1 MSDKILITGAKG
13 QLGTELA
20 KLLPD
25 AVLTDV
31 AELDI
36 TNFSEVQR
44 FVKENKIGTIINCA
58 AYTAVD
64 KAEDDIELATKINVL
79 GPENLSKTGCKVIH
93 VSTDYVFDGLGY
105 KPYTPTD
112 ETKPIS
118 VYGKTK
124 RAGELAVLEN
134 ASSAIIIR
142 TAWLYSPYGNNF
154 VKTMQRLGAE
164 KESLNV
170 VSDQVGSPTYAA
182 DLAKAITEIIP
193 QVKEGQKGVYHF
205 TNEGVC
211 SWYDFA
217 RKIMELSE
225 LNCTVNPIPSS
236 AYPTKATRPFY
247 SVLSKETI
255 KNDFGIKIAHWE
267 NGLKRCLKEMK
278 ETK

>member
-13 QLGTELA
+13 LLGTELA

-36 TNFSEVQR
+36 TNFSEVQN
-44 FVKENKIGTIINCA
+44 FVKENKIG
-58 AYTAVD
+58 
-64 KAEDDIELATKINVL
+64 INVI

-93 VSTDYVFDGLGY
+93 VSTDYVFDGLGH

-134 ASSAIIIR
+134 ANTAVIVR

-154 VKTMQRLGAE
+154 VKTMRRLGAE
-164 KESLNV
+164 REILTV
-170 VSDQVGSPTYAA
+170 VADQIGTPTYAG

-193 QVKEGQKGVYHF
+193 QVKEGQKGIYHF

-217 RKIMELSE
+217 RKIMELSGLE
-225 LNCTVNPIPSS
+225 CQVNPIPSS

-267 NGLKRCLKEMK
+267 NGLKRCLKEMEK
-278 ETK
+278 IK

>member
-36 TNFSEVQR
+36 TNFSEVQN
-44 FVKENKIGTIINCA
+44 FLKENKIGTIINCA

-64 KAEDDIELATKINVL
+64 KAEDDIELATKINVI

-93 VSTDYVFDGLGY
+93 ISTDYVFDGLGH
-105 KPYTPTD
+105 KPYEPTD
-112 ETKPIS
+112 NTKPIS

-124 RAGELAVLEN
+124 RAGELAVLDN
-134 ASSAIIIR
+134 ADTAIVIR
-142 TAWLYSPYGNNF
+142 TAWLYSTYGNNF
-154 VKTMQRLGAE
+154 VKTMRRLGSE
-164 KESLNV
+164 RETLNV
-170 VSDQVGSPTYAA
+170 VADQIGTPTYAA

-193 QVKEGQKGVYHF
+193 QVKGGQRGVYHF

-217 RKIMELSE
+217 RKIMELSG
-225 LNCTVNPIPSS
+225 LNCTVQPIPSS

-267 NGLKRCLKEMK
+267 NGLKRCLKEMEK
-278 ETK
+278 IK